1 MRLHDLTAKHSELL
15 LGCVG
20 SGGREDMAFK
30 LSFLPGQTDAFLCT
44 YQVKWRASR
53 LVVRKLV
60 VSEPCRPS
68 LLADSLTKP

>member
-30 LSFLPGQTDAFLCT
+30 IAFLPGQPNAFVCT
-44 YQVKWRASR
+44 YQVGVGVGSGLGLGIAFLPGSPNAF
-53 LVVRKLV
+53 VCTYQVG
-60 VSEPCRPS
+60 
-68 LLADSLTKP
+68 